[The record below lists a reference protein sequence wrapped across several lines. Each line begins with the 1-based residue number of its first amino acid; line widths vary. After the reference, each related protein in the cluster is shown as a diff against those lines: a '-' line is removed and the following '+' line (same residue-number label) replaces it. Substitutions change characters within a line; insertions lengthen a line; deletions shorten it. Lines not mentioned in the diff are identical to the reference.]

1 MNYKIIRDGVKVPSK
16 RLEDAGYDL
25 YGVDCDELRTKG
37 YIVDLIKHDGE
48 INETSV
54 VNGLCGGV
62 ETMYRFPAGE
72 VVMIPI
78 GLATEIIPGVV
89 GIIKERGSTG
99 SKGLAVR
106 CGVIDSGYRG
116 EWFIG
121 IVNVGRE
128 DVYYPIEKAI
138 AQVVFV
144 KYESPEWELGEL
156 GESERGEGKLG
167 SSEK

>member
-1 MNYKIIRDGVKVPSK
+1 MNYRMVRDGAVKPSK

-25 YGVDCDELRTKG
+25 YGVDCDELRVRG
-37 YIVDLIKHDGE
+37 YIVDVAKEQKENLHDRG
-48 INETSV
+48 NYA
-54 VNGLCGGV
+54 GV
-62 ETMYRFPAGE
+62 ETLYRFPAGE
-72 VVMIPI
+72 VVMIPT
-78 GLATEIIPGVV
+78 GLATEIAPGVV

-116 EWFIG
+116 EWFVG
-121 IVNVGRE
+121 ITNVGNE
-128 DVYYPIEKAI
+128 DIYYPIEKAI

-144 KYESPEWELGEL
+144 KYESPEWEEGTL

-167 SSEK
+167 SSKK